1 MSQDPSQNP
10 YDPSA
15 QNPYGNPPPQNPY
28 DPSTQPPYGPPP
40 QGPYGPPPQAPYAPQ
55 PGVPYGPPPQAP
67 YGPPPDGPY
76 RQPPEGNFNGYGYGQ
91 PPSQP
96 LPLGQALQ
104 QLPQQYIRVLTK
116 PSAQTFAQEM
126 GKASW
131 DIVWVELIIYAI
143 IATIL
148 SYLRA
153 SIFGVGAPVAP
164 NSPISPATIQAIQAG
179 SSIGLIVLV
188 PIGFFISVGIYY
200 ALAKAFHGQ
209 GTFLQQ
215 GYTQLLIS
223 VPIGLVSLVL
233 EFIPILGSIAAFAL
247 GIYAIVLNVF
257 AIMAVHRLSG
267 GKATWVVLIPVIVA
281 FVLACVL
288 FFVFIAAILA
298 MMRR

>member
-15 QNPYGNPPPQNPY
+15 QNPYGNPPPTDPY
-28 DPSTQPPYGPPP
+28 NPSTQPPYGPPP
-40 QGPYGPPPQAPYAPQ
+40 QGPYGPPQ
-55 PGVPYGPPPQAP
+55 QAP
-67 YGPPPDGPY
+67 YGPPPGYPY
-76 RQPPEGNFNGYGYGQ
+76 GQPPEGNFNGYGYGQ
-91 PPSQP
+91 PPSAP

-116 PSAQTFAQEM
+116 PGAQTFAQEI

-148 SYLRA
+148 SYVRTSL
-153 SIFGVGAPVAP
+153 FGVMAPVSP

-179 SSIGLIVLV
+179 SSIGLIVLI
-188 PIGFFISVGIYY
+188 PIGFFIGTGIYY
-200 ALAKAFHGQ
+200 LIAKAFHGQ

-215 GYTQLLIS
+215 GYTQLLIT
-223 VPIGLVSLVL
+223 VPIGLASLVL

-257 AIMAVHRLSG
+257 AIMAVHRLS
-267 GKATWVVLIPVIVA
+267 
-281 FVLACVL
+281 
-288 FFVFIAAILA
+288 
-298 MMRR
+298 

>member
-1 MSQDPSQNP
+1 MGIRLHKIHTILLHSHLMARRHKALMDRLRRPLMAHSQEVPMDRLPK
-10 YDPSA
+10 A
-15 QNPYGNPPPQNPY
+15 I
-28 DPSTQPPYGPPP
+28 STATAMGS
-40 QGPYGPPPQAPYAPQ
+40 
-55 PGVPYGPPPQAP
+55 
-67 YGPPPDGPY
+67 
-76 RQPPEGNFNGYGYGQ
+76 R
-91 PPSQP
+91 P
-96 LPLGQALQ
+96 L
-104 QLPQQYIRVLTK
+104 QYIRVLTK

-153 SIFGVGAPVAP
+153 SIFGIGTPVAP
-164 NSPISPATIQAIQAG
+164 NSPISPATMQAIQAG

-188 PIGFFISVGIYY
+188 PIGFFIGVGIYY

-223 VPIGLVSLVL
+223 VPIGIASLIL

-257 AIMAVHRLSG
+257 SIMAVHRLSG